1 MPAPSLAPPITDATR
16 REFLALLGA
25 AGLLAGCGAPTSSA
39 PAPSASTSW
48 TGGPH
53 GPVDVPRDPQRVV
66 VGNAVDADFALVLGL
81 PLVGAPGAIGYPGSP
96 FADYH
101 AAALAGVAKVATGG
115 EPNFEEVAALRPDLV
130 LDSWD
135 AEESRYARFSG
146 IAPTVNF
153 TPVLY
158 PGDFSGTDWPA
169 ALTALAALFGRESR
183 ATEAIGAYRDAVAA
197 ARARIV
203 GAQGL
208 TYAPVN
214 AFGAEGVGV
223 IDAGQQ
229 VAKVAADL
237 GLRPHPLVAASPAER
252 VALSLEELG
261 RLAGVD
267 VLLIAEYPAEGS
279 LDRDRSTLDPVTT
292 SPLWGQLP
300 AVVAGRVV
308 TYPGEIYYASPL
320 TAPAMVTTLA
330 DGLAALAG

>member
-1 MPAPSLAPPITDATR
+1 MSAPSLAPMITDATR

-25 AGLLAGCGAPTSSA
+25 AGLLAGCGTPSA
-39 PAPSASTSW
+39 PGAAPSASTTW

-53 GPVDVPRDPQRVV
+53 GPVEVPRDPQRVV

-81 PLVGAPGAIGYPGSP
+81 PVIGAPGAIGYPDSP

-101 AAALAGVAKVATGG
+101 AAALAGVDKVATGG
-115 EPNFEEVAALRPDLV
+115 EPNFEQVAALRPDLV

-135 AEESRYARFSG
+135 VDQDRYARFSG

-153 TPVLY
+153 APVLY

-183 ATEAIGAYRDAVAA
+183 ATDAIGAYRDAVAA
-197 ARARIV
+197 RRARIV

-214 AFGAEGVGV
+214 AFGAEGIGV

-229 VAKVAADL
+229 VAKVASDL
-237 GLRPHPLVAASPAER
+237 GLRPHPLVAATPAER
-252 VALSLEELG
+252 VELSLEELG
-261 RLAGVD
+261 RLVDVD
-267 VLLIAEYPAEGS
+267 VLFVAEYPAEGS

-292 SPLWGQLP
+292 SPLWRQLP

-320 TAPAMVTTLA
+320 TAEAMVTTLA
-330 DGLAALAG
+330 DGLSALPG